1 MGNIG
6 LIIEQEYRNRVVK
19 KSFILLTIL
28 MPILFAALI
37 FVPLWLASIESDEVQ
52 NIAVDDQTG
61 LYGEVFE
68 NMSRHYF
75 SLLL

>member
-61 LYGEVFE
+61 L
-68 NMSRHYF
+68 
-75 SLLL
+75 

>member
-37 FVPLWLASIESDEVQ
+37 FV
-52 NIAVDDQTG
+52 
-61 LYGEVFE
+61 F
-68 NMSRHYF
+68 F
-75 SLLL
+75 